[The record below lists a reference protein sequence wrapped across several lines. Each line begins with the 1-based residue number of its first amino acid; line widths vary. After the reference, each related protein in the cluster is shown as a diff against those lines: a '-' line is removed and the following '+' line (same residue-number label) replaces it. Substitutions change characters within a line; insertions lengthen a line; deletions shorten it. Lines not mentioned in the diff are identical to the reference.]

1 MSQQRTVQVIRP
13 TSELQTEEHKIRA
26 AAYCRVST
34 DSDDQENS
42 FLAQV
47 KYYSDFIESKEDMTL
62 VDIYADEGI
71 TGTSMSKRE
80 EFKRLLKDASLG
92 RIDRVFCKSVSRFA
106 RNSLECLESIR
117 ALRDYGVTVFF
128 ENDNID
134 TKTMNSEMILYVK
147 SAFAQSEALAGSA
160 RVATAYRMRMEN
172 GTFTTYN
179 APFGYNYVN
188 GQLEVNTEEAEI
200 VKRIFDMYL
209 SGFGINSIST
219 KLNRESLYHDG
230 KLWHNSAIRYILSNE
245 KYIGDSMTQK
255 SYTPQT
261 LPLKQVRNKGERDKF
276 YISNTHEAIIS
287 RDVFSKV
294 QQLLQKRGE
303 NKNQSRKAHL
313 FSQMIL
319 CAHCGWSFHRRIQNG
334 IVYWVCSR
342 KDTSGFECHS
352 PNLPEEVIK
361 KGFVTVYNK
370 LRAFESEILNK
381 TIADL
386 SELQS
391 RRVKG
396 NTEIKQID
404 TEIMKLSE
412 QNSRFENLRS
422 KGILDEIS
430 FVEQTNRLRGRLTEL
445 RNRRQKLLQDCV
457 EEGVIESLMRVKET
471 LDVSPKALIDFSEEQ
486 FSAIIDKVIVE
497 ENGTVSYRLKGG
509 IKLNENIMGVQI

>member
-13 TSELQTEEHKIRA
+13 TSELQAEEHKIRA

-34 DSDDQENS
+34 DSEDQENS

-80 EFKRLLKDASLG
+80 DFKRLLKDASLG

-147 SAFAQSEALAGSA
+147 SAFAQSEALAGSS
-160 RVATAYRMRMEN
+160 RVAASYRMRMER
-172 GTFTTYN
+172 GTFTTYC
-179 APFGYNYVN
+179 APYGYTLKD
-188 GQLEVNTEEAEI
+188 GKLEI
-200 VKRIFDMYL
+200 VKEEADMVHRIFQMYL
-209 SGFGINSIST
+209 SGIGLNSIAA
-219 KLNRESLYHDG
+219 KLNREAIEGGG
-230 KLWHNSAIRYILSNE
+230 KLWNSTTIRYILSNE

-255 SYTPQT
+255 TYTPQM
-261 LPLKQVRNKGERDKF
+261 LPLRNIPNNGERDKF

-287 RDVFSKV
+287 KEIFDKV
-294 QQLLQKRGE
+294 QTLLNEKCG
-303 NKNQSRKAHL
+303 NKNQKRNAYL
-313 FSQMIL
+313 FSQMIK
-319 CAHCGWSFHRRIQNG
+319 CEHCGWVYRRKVQNG

-342 KDTSGFECHS
+342 KGVGGFVCDA

-361 KGFVTVYNK
+361 KGFITAYNK
-370 LRAFESEILNK
+370 LRTFQNEILNK
-381 TIADL
+381 TITDL

-391 RRVKG
+391 KRVKG
-396 NTEIKQID
+396 NMEINQID

-412 QNSRFENLRS
+412 QNSRFENLRR

-430 FVEQTNRLRGRLTEL
+430 FVEQY
-445 RNRRQKLLQDCV
+445 
-457 EEGVIESLMRVKET
+457 IW
-471 LDVSPKALIDFSEEQ
+471 
-486 FSAIIDKVIVE
+486 
-497 ENGTVSYRLKGG
+497 
-509 IKLNENIMGVQI
+509 